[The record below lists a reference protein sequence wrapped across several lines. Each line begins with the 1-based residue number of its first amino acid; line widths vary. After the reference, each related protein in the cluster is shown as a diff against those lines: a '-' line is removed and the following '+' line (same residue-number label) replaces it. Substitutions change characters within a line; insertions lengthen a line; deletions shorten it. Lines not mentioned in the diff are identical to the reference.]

1 LKNRFQKS
9 YIAVFIIGVL
19 LIAVYKTFDNFG
31 VIIDWFKKLLKILAP
46 FGWGFAI
53 ALLLYP
59 LCIKFE
65 TLFHRCKNNFV
76 RKNRRGFAVV
86 LTFVVVLG
94 IFGAIIYFLIP
105 PLVKNIGD
113 FVYQV
118 PALIERM
125 TDYVNSLDIV
135 KIDLDYLEKL
145 VSVDNIMKYVKF
157 ESINQYA
164 SGVMGFSAAFV
175 NVFMGLIISVYV
187 LLDRDRLKNTAKR
200 FFKIAVR
207 EKTYNKVARCVKMA
221 TEFVYKYLYCL
232 LIDAVAVFILSFIV
246 LTILK
251 VKYAHIFALM
261 LGTFNLIPYF
271 GAIIATAL
279 TAIVTCFTANFMKG
293 VWAAAALIILQQ
305 IDANVIQPN
314 LVNNSF
320 SIKPFWV
327 IFAILVGGGFFGIA
341 GILLAVPIA
350 ALIKTLLCEYMDKK
364 EAERAEKQTS

>member
-1 LKNRFQKS
+1 MKNRLQKS

-31 VIIDWFKKLLKILAP
+31 IIIDWVKKLFKILSP
-46 FGWGFAI
+46 FGWGFAF

-59 LCIKFE
+59 FCIKLEKLMHKCSNAFI
-65 TLFHRCKNNFV
+65 
-76 RKNRRGFAVV
+76 RKNRRGFSVAATFIV
-86 LTFVVVLG
+86 LIGILG
-94 IFGAIIYFLIP
+94 IIIYFMIP
-105 PLVKNIGD
+105 PLIKNIGD
-113 FVYQV
+113 FVYQI
-118 PALIERM
+118 PGLIERM
-125 TDYVNSLDIV
+125 TDYINSLDIV
-135 KIDLDYLEKL
+135 SIDLDYLEKL

-164 SGVMGFSAAFV
+164 SGVMGFSTAFV
-175 NVFMGLIISVYV
+175 NVFMGLIISVYI
-187 LLDRDRLKNTAKR
+187 LLDRDRLKSAAKR
-200 FFKIAVR
+200 FLKIAVR
-207 EKTYNKVARCVKMA
+207 EKTYNKASRYVKMA

-232 LIDAVAVFILSFIV
+232 IIDAVVVFVLSFIV
-246 LTILK
+246 LTLLK
-251 VKYAHIFALM
+251 VKYAHIFALL

-279 TAIVTCFTANFMKG
+279 TAIVTCFTASFIKG
-293 VWAAAALIILQQ
+293 IWVAVALIILQQ

-341 GILLAVPIA
+341 GILLAVPTA

-364 EAERAEKQTS
+364 EAENSKTA

>member
-1 LKNRFQKS
+1 MKNRFQKS
-9 YIAVFIIGVL
+9 YITVFIIGVL

-31 VIIDWFKKLLKILAP
+31 VIIDWFNKLLKILAP

-65 TLFHRCKNNFV
+65 TLFHKCKNNFV
-76 RKNRRGFAVV
+76 RKNRRGFAVA
-86 LTFVVVLG
+86 LTFVAVLG

-164 SGVMGFSAAFV
+164 SGVMGFSTAFV

-187 LLDRDRLKNTAKR
+187 LIDRDRLKNTAKR

-207 EKTYNKVARCVKMA
+207 ENTYNKVSRCAKMA
-221 TEFVYKYLYCL
+221 TEFIYKYLYCL

-261 LGTFNLIPYF
+261 LGIFNLIPYF
-271 GAIIATAL
+271 GAIISGILTAL
-279 TAIVTCFTANFMKG
+279 ITLVTGTWSKAVIVG
-293 VWAAAALIILQQ
+293 VCLLVMQQ
-305 IDANVIQPN
+305 IDGNIIQPHIVKDS
-314 LVNNSF
+314 LQ
-320 SIKPFWV
+320 ITPFWV
-327 IFAILVGGGFFGIA
+327 LVAILIGGGLFGFW
-341 GILLAVPIA
+341 GIIVAVPFM
-350 ALIKTLLCEYMDKK
+350 ALFQTIFGDVLNWR
-364 EAERAEKQTS
+364 ERKMAEKNE